1 MKLVID
7 ANVVISALIA
17 DSKTRELIVT
27 LEPDLLTPAF
37 VYEEV
42 ENYEDLIVEKS
53 GMEPDRVAQFID
65 LLFQYIEVVPADD
78 RDPDRPLCPGSTCPP
93 RELLPESSARAPDS
107 ARYEALRWKAGVDY
121 SSNNAILC
129 FLEKTPIEL
138 PHRGT
143 KMAIECRLSDV
154 HGVSNFGG
162 SPVPRF
168 FEVAAEECCLEHF
181 ALPVREVQRLHEL
194 ECGLV

>member
-37 VYEEV
+37 VHDEI

-65 LLFQYIEVVPADD
+65 LLFQYIEVVPASEFYPAIERADEAIGD
-78 RDPDRPLCPGSTCPP
+78 TDPDDVLYLACAIACDAAIWSDDSDFYEQNRVETYST
-93 RELLPESSARAPDS
+93 
-107 ARYEALRWKAGVDY
+107 
-121 SSNNAILC
+121 
-129 FLEKTPIEL
+129 
-138 PHRGT
+138 
-143 KMAIECRLSDV
+143 SDV
-154 HGVSNFGG
+154 IESFDT
-162 SPVPRF
+162 R
-168 FEVAAEECCLEHF
+168 
-181 ALPVREVQRLHEL
+181 
-194 ECGLV
+194 